1 MLRRSVIQAGHAWYR
16 SLNVPLRYSTSRAI
30 VETDAYGIPLK
41 PTWSVQE
48 LLSSYPAPTISP
60 ATFKRLHEL
69 SALSPPEEGTPEYA
83 KLKHE
88 LEELIKLVE
97 ATKLIKVEE
106 SGNIGIPDGRV
117 IAEGSGTPLDR
128 TPREDEDVRGQELLS
143 YASRSANGMYVV
155 ETDRSR

>member
-1 MLRRSVIQAGHAWYR
+1 MLLRSVRQAGHEWRR
-16 SLNVPLRYSTSRAI
+16 SLNVSLRYSISRAT
-30 VETDAYGIPLK
+30 VETDTYGIPLK

-48 LLSSYPAPTISP
+48 LLSSYPAPSISP

-69 SALSPPEEGTPEYA
+69 SALLPPEEGTPEYV

-97 ATKLIKVEE
+97 AAKLIKVEE
-106 SGNIGIPDGRV
+106 TDNISIPDGRV
-117 IAEGSGTPLDR
+117 MAQESGIPLDR
-128 TPREDEDVRGQELLS
+128 IPREDGDVRGRDLLP
-143 YASRSANGMYVV
+143 YASRSVNGMYVV

>member
-1 MLRRSVIQAGHAWYR
+1 M
-16 SLNVPLRYSTSRAI
+16 
-30 VETDAYGIPLK
+30 
-41 PTWSVQE
+41 
-48 LLSSYPAPTISP
+48 SSYPAPSISP

-69 SALSPPEEGTPEYA
+69 SALLPPEEGTPEYV

-106 SGNIGIPDGRV
+106 TGNAGIPDGRV
-117 IAEGSGTPLDR
+117 IAEGSGIPLDR
-128 TPREDEDVRGQELLS
+128 TPRENGDVRGRDLLS

>member
-1 MLRRSVIQAGHAWYR
+1 MLLPSVRQAGRVWRR
-16 SLNVPLRYSTSRAI
+16 SLNFPLWYSTSRAT
-30 VETDAYGIPLK
+30 VETDTYGIPLK

-48 LLSSYPAPTISP
+48 LLSSYPAPSISP
-60 ATFKRLHEL
+60 ATFRRLHEL
-69 SALSPPEEGTPEYA
+69 SALLPPEEGTPEYV

-106 SGNIGIPDGRV
+106 TGNIGIPDGR
-117 IAEGSGTPLDR
+117 IITEGSGIPLDR
-128 TPREDEDVRGQELLS
+128 TLREDGDMRGQDLLS

>member
-1 MLRRSVIQAGHAWYR
+1 MLLHSVRQARRVWRR
-16 SLNVPLRYSTSRAI
+16 SLNVPLQYSTSRAT
-30 VETDAYGIPLK
+30 VETDKYGIPLT

-48 LLSSYPAPTISP
+48 LLSSYPAPSISP

-69 SALSPPEEGTPEYA
+69 SALLPPEEGTPEYV

-106 SGNIGIPDGRV
+106 TGNAGIPDGRV
-117 IAEGSGTPLDR
+117 IAEGSGIPLDR
-128 TPREDEDVRGQELLS
+128 TPRENGDVRGRDLLS

>member
-1 MLRRSVIQAGHAWYR
+1 MAS
-16 SLNVPLRYSTSRAI
+16 SSNVPLHYSTSRAT
-30 VETDAYGIPLK
+30 VETDMYGIPLK

-48 LLSSYPAPTISP
+48 LLSSYPAPSISP

-69 SALSPPEEGTPEYA
+69 SALLPPEEGTPDYI
-83 KLKHE
+83 KLKHD

-106 SGNIGIPDGRV
+106 AGNIGIPDGRV
-117 IAEGSGTPLDR
+117 IAEGSGIPLDR
-128 TPREDEDVRGQELLS
+128 ILREDGDVRGQELLS
-143 YASRSANGMYVV
+143 YASRSVDGMYVV

>member
-1 MLRRSVIQAGHAWYR
+1 MLLRSVRQAGCAWRR
-16 SLNVPLRYSTSRAI
+16 SLNTPLQYSTSRAT
-30 VETDAYGIPLK
+30 VETDTYGIPLR

-48 LLSSYPAPTISP
+48 LLSSYPAPSISP

-69 SALSPPEEGTPEYA
+69 SALLPPEEGTPEYV

-97 ATKLIKVEE
+97 ATKLIKLEKTD
-106 SGNIGIPDGRV
+106 NIGIPDGR
-117 IAEGSGTPLDR
+117 IIEEGSGIPLDK
-128 TPREDEDVRGQELLS
+128 TPRENEDVRGQDLLP
-143 YASRSANGMYVV
+143 YASRSTNGMYVV